1 MACTNCKQNG
11 KTKEEIREELITSS
25 KVIGKVAIWISVI
38 WMALG
43 VYGLIT
49 LIGKFL

>member
-11 KTKEEIREELITSS
+11 KTKEEIEKSVKNIS
-25 KVIGKVAIWISVI
+25 KVAIWIAIVWRS
-38 WMALG
+38 LG

>member
-11 KTKEEIREELITSS
+11 KTREEIREELMKST
-25 KVIGKVAIWISVI
+25 KVIGRIAIIISLI

-43 VYGLIT
+43 AYGLIT